1 MFLFI
6 SKCLINLLFLIIYNQ
21 IRLKEEKIFFIN
33 SLKYFKKSEIFNF
46 KIFQLKNFKFRT
58 LVNNIRSRQN
68 GKMF

>member
-6 SKCLINLLFLIIYNQ
+6 SKCVINILFLIIYNQ

-46 KIFQLKNFKFRT
+46 EKFQVKYFKFRT
-58 LVNNIRSRQN
+58 LYI
-68 GKMF
+68 